1 MPEQARRLAALSVLG
16 GPLHGRRHD
25 LEEVVTEVLIGSDAD
40 CHLHVDLPSI
50 SPIHA
55 RLWTDLNGIVAHDT
69 HAPRGLYVNTER
81 VEGEAPVREGDMLWL
96 GPPQE
101 SGSVCIQCH
110 FEPWVE
116 VLPVAPQ
123 AESAPIETGPGG
135 AGSGPESARE
145 VPPEAQEPIL
155 LDGEG
160 MVSGSGPDAEATV
173 AFLGDES
180 APVGVGPRAEPPPPE
195 AEPAMPAEA
204 EPVAPA
210 DVEPG
215 APAEGVPAAPVEPVL
230 PEEPAA
236 AAPAEPPP
244 ASAPPAPPPAPRP
257 AEEDPFFVGDGAGPA
272 SLEGAVEAPAGAP
285 PSAAEPTSPVP
296 VAGGD
301 DWLIADAGPAA
312 RAPEAGPPPAPAP
325 PASSGPPDDA
335 FFIADDVAVVADEA
349 VVVEPDAVAP
359 TPSAPAPP
367 PPPAPPP
374 VPPAVAPPPAA
385 PAPPPP
391 TSAAGPAAPPPPR
404 SAPPEG
410 PSGVVPSA
418 TGPAPPVAPPPAAPK
433 VAPRAPAPPA
443 EAPSAPAAGRRPPSA
458 PHPRPAAAGA
468 RRIPAARR
476 ARPRSAGSGTL
487 RRAAIGLVGLA
498 LVGALGVGAWRW
510 LFRSVELG
518 EVSPSR
524 VRVGQRAT
532 LTGSGFAN
540 DPNGNAVLFGDQPA
554 HVLQASSTRLVV
566 EVPEAVAEAGTERK
580 VAVVVKRGS
589 LESQPVEVSV
599 FQGPRLHGISPDVA
613 MPGEEVLLAG
623 AGWGIGATVRFGD
636 VPATVVAAEP
646 TQIRV
651 VVPPL
656 SGGSGTSAPVVVNVG
671 GVDSNPAP
679 FFVGRLPL
687 VIALDP
693 PVASPGDVVTV
704 SGRGFSRDPAADDVR
719 VSGRRALVVSAFN
732 DELKIVAPLVSGG
745 GEPRL
750 EVRVPGS
757 SEVGSATL
765 QVSPSADPLTLH
777 FVAEPFPGP
786 PERPH
791 AVVATDL
798 GPAFVLA
805 ASGGRSAA
813 QRALEAEQRLNQAVA
828 SLATSP
834 GLVPEARDLASQP
847 TIGLAGRPEALLDV
861 TAEDAAAYQEDW
873 TRLRGRGGPVTPAR
887 LARWWEAVLRDLVL
901 MLVRNERPRF
911 AAALAPEGRVL
922 QQVFDA
928 ARAAGGTGVRRDVVT
943 SARPGVSTGLRL
955 LALRVPASVKAQV
968 PAAPGAP
975 PPTATAAPPKAAPL
989 ELEGT
994 WAGSET
1000 EGGRRRYLSVRFH
1013 RGSGSLSY
1021 EGGITLTMPF
1031 LGFEQTGRDSVR
1043 FTVEFHGGLRHY
1055 LGHWDGETLSGD
1067 IARDEAGRTVVGHF
1081 ELKPR

>member
-1 MPEQARRLAALSVLG
+1 VL
-16 GPLHGRRHD
+16 HRGR
-25 LEEVVTEVLIGSDAD
+25 
-40 CHLHVDLPSI
+40 
-50 SPIHA
+50 
-55 RLWTDLNGIVAHDT
+55 
-69 HAPRGLYVNTER
+69 
-81 VEGEAPVREGDMLWL
+81 
-96 GPPQE
+96 Q
-101 SGSVCIQCH
+101 
-110 FEPWVE
+110 
-116 VLPVAPQ
+116 
-123 AESAPIETGPGG
+123 
-135 AGSGPESARE
+135 
-145 VPPEAQEPIL
+145 
-155 LDGEG
+155 
-160 MVSGSGPDAEATV
+160 
-173 AFLGDES
+173 
-180 APVGVGPRAEPPPPE
+180 
-195 AEPAMPAEA
+195 
-204 EPVAPA
+204 
-210 DVEPG
+210 
-215 APAEGVPAAPVEPVL
+215 
-230 PEEPAA
+230 
-236 AAPAEPPP
+236 
-244 ASAPPAPPPAPRP
+244 
-257 AEEDPFFVGDGAGPA
+257 
-272 SLEGAVEAPAGAP
+272 
-285 PSAAEPTSPVP
+285 
-296 VAGGD
+296 
-301 DWLIADAGPAA
+301 
-312 RAPEAGPPPAPAP
+312 
-325 PASSGPPDDA
+325 
-335 FFIADDVAVVADEA
+335 
-349 VVVEPDAVAP
+349 
-359 TPSAPAPP
+359 
-367 PPPAPPP
+367 
-374 VPPAVAPPPAA
+374 
-385 PAPPPP
+385 
-391 TSAAGPAAPPPPR
+391 
-404 SAPPEG
+404 
-410 PSGVVPSA
+410 
-418 TGPAPPVAPPPAAPK
+418 
-433 VAPRAPAPPA
+433 
-443 EAPSAPAAGRRPPSA
+443 
-458 PHPRPAAAGA
+458 
-468 RRIPAARR
+468 
-476 ARPRSAGSGTL
+476 
-487 RRAAIGLVGLA
+487 RAAIGLVGLA
-498 LVGALGVGAWRW
+498 LVGVLGVGAWRW

-532 LTGSGFAN
+532 LTGSGFAS

-554 HVLQASSTRLVV
+554 RVLQASSTRLEV

-589 LESQPVEVSV
+589 LESRPVEVSV

-613 MPGEEVLLAG
+613 MPGEEVVLAG

-636 VPATVVAAEP
+636 VPATVVGAEP

-656 SGGSGTSAPVVVNVG
+656 PGGSGTSAPVVVNVG

-687 VIALDP
+687 VTALDP

-719 VSGRRALVVSAFN
+719 VSGRRALVVSALT

-745 GEPRL
+745 GPPRL

-805 ASGGRSAA
+805 ASEGRSAA

-847 TIGLAGRPEALLDV
+847 TIGLAGRPEALLEV
-861 TAEDAAAYQEDW
+861 TAEDAAAYAEDW

-943 SARPGVSTGLRL
+943 SARPGVSEGLRL
-955 LALRVPASVKAQV
+955 LALRVPASVRAQV

-975 PPTATAAPPKAAPL
+975 PPPATAAPPKAAPL

-1031 LGFEQTGRDSVR
+1031 LGFEQVGRDRVR

-1055 LGHWDGETLSGD
+1055 LGRWDGETLSGD